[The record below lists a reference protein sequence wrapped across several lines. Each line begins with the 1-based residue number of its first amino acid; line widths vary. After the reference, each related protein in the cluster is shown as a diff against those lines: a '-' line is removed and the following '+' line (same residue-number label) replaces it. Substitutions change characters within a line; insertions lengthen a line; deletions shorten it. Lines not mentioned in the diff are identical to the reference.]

1 MLEKITNGLDKQ
13 KNILRNFQKGNNTP
27 NVREQTDRYP
37 RDVLVQQLPGR
48 DVVLKE
54 CFAQLIADYN
64 IQYNC

>member
-37 RDVLVQQLPGR
+37 CDVLVQQLPGR

-54 CFAQLIADYN
+54 CFA
-64 IQYNC
+64 